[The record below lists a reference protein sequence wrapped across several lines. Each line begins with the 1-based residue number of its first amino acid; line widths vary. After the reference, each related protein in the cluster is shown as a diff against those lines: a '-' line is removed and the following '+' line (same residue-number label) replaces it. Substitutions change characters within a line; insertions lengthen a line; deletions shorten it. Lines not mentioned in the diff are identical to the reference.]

1 MKKILNR
8 IGVWINN
15 NYIAKLIVATSLEL
29 LKHTGK
35 TLATWLTGLLLV
47 KYFAGLDFITFY
59 QCLFVSL
66 WIKIVIFNFN
76 KSNQ

>member
-1 MKKILNR
+1 MKKILNK
-8 IGVWINN
+8 IGAWINN
-15 NYIAKLIVATSLEL
+15 NYIAKLLVATSIEL
-29 LKHTGK
+29 LKLVGK
-35 TLATWLTGLLLV
+35 TLVVWLTGLLLV

-66 WIKIVIFNFN
+66 WIKIAIFNFN